1 MAKIYLYINL
11 QKKKNIL
18 TFPDNIISSLLFLKK
33 FCFSD
38 KRQKLYEKMFP
49 GVIDGLS
56 NREGEEKL
64 SKHNMTYVYLWK
76 Y

>member
-33 FCFSD
+33 FCFPIRG
-38 KRQKLYEKMFP
+38 KNEKMFP
-49 GVIDGLS
+49 GAIDGL
-56 NREGEEKL
+56 NNIEGEE
-64 SKHNMTYVYLWK
+64 SYQSTT
-76 Y
+76 